1 MKPSE
6 VYNLKKSIKLIQVFR
21 NASLFA
27 KGEKIF
33 EKGRDWL
40 SWPDQKSPGGFVK
53 DGTLYLPNITEDIEG
68 LNKYTMLFLLDDFS
82 SNEKDKLFNWKSSY
96 HLFTQSS
103 SSIGI
108 DFLQIKNEE
117 ELSIFFNGPNYTWYP
132 KRTATFKLAELKKGK
147 PVEIKLN
154 GKSDGHHQR
163 YYFEEQFLFD
173 YLGDFSSFTMLPH
186 NATPALKKVPT
197 DKKTVDLR
205 ELIW

>member
-6 VYNLKKSIKLIQVFR
+6 VYSLKRPIKLIQVFR

-40 SWPDQKSPGGFVK
+40 NWPDQKSPGGYVK
-53 DGTLYLPNITEDIEG
+53 NGILYLPKITEDIDS

-82 SNEKDKLFNWKSSY
+82 AKEKDKLFNWKSQY

-108 DFLQIKNEE
+108 DFLQIKNDEA
-117 ELSIFFNGPNYTWYP
+117 LSIFFNGPNYTWYP
-132 KRTATFKLAELKKGK
+132 KRTASFKLAEFKQGK

-173 YLGDFSSFTMLPH
+173 YLGDFSSFTILPDYS
-186 NATPALKKVPT
+186 PPVLKKVPT